1 MIKKIMVA
9 YDGGDQAQLALDNAI
24 SMSKCMGAEIYLVTI
39 FNPFSIFH
47 SFESS
52 DPNFVNE
59 AMAKDRKELDDM
71 ISQAVKKAEDQGI
84 KVKVQVIEDKPGL
97 ARIGP
102 TLVNY
107 AEANNIDIMVMGR
120 RTKSGLSRLVL
131 GSVSNY
137 VIQAAHCSVMFVKD

>member
-9 YDGGDQAQLALDNAI
+9 YDGSYEANQAMNIAVNIAKGL
-24 SMSKCMGAEIYLVTI
+24 SAEIFLVTI